1 MSTLPELWLPS
12 LSQELSDENEKQDD
26 EENSNHRPNPH
37 MRHHHNLF
45 LLCPVF
51 PNTHTASMFSFYC
64 LVVVAHFLSLDIQ
77 EEIHDSTAALR
88 SERWEPDFKIRLQYL
103 IHRISSTIK
112 RTSATNNKRPNRTET
127 AMMYGIAAFSLFII
141 RMHISAICFIES
153 ELESIPCIC

>member
-1 MSTLPELWLPS
+1 MES
-12 LSQELSDENEKQDD
+12 
-26 EENSNHRPNPH
+26 
-37 MRHHHNLF
+37 
-45 LLCPVF
+45 V
-51 PNTHTASMFSFYC
+51 FSFYLFGC
-64 LVVVAHFLSLDIQ
+64 GCPLLPLDIQ

-112 RTSATNNKRPNRTET
+112 RTSATSNKRPNRTET

-153 ELESIPCIC
+153 ELESILCMFCICGDWDGCAIGVGEVSGWV